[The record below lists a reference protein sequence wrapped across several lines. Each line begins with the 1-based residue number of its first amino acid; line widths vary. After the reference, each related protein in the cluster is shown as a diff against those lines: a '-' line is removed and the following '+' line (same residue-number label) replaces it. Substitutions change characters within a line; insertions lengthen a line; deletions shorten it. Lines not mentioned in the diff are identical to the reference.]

1 VIFASLFSGFSLADI
16 GAMLAGCELAWGIE
30 IDPAIAEISRQ
41 LGHQIFCRSVTEI
54 DFRKLQKPDIL
65 WASPPCTNFSIAKE
79 DAQES
84 EGDIELAKAIIRAI
98 ITLEPRYFILEN
110 VEAYKRSK
118 SLKLIEDA
126 LYAHGYWIDR
136 QVLNAADFGVPQ
148 TRRRLILRAVKGAFI
163 QPMPQAQKWI
173 GWHQA
178 IEDLLPNLPETKLAD
193 WQVTRLNAAFEKE
206 QNLENRQFV
215 IEKSGAILVPGS
227 NATSFTF
234 RHQNEPS
241 ATISDTQRVGNR
253 PKAVLICEKPVTV
266 TRALLIQSK
275 NANQEYGSGF
285 RESGEPATT
294 VITDGKPSHQ
304 PKALLIPALNSA
316 RVVQISSRCLARFQ
330 TLPDWYNLP
339 AKNNLACKGIGNG
352 VPCSFAKAIVQ
363 SLIGENS

>member
-1 VIFASLFSGFSLADI
+1 MDRLA
-16 GAMLAGCELAWGIE
+16 
-30 IDPAIAEISRQ
+30 P
-41 LGHQIFCRSVTEI
+41 
-54 DFRKLQKPDIL
+54 
-65 WASPPCTNFSIAKE
+65 
-79 DAQES
+79 
-84 EGDIELAKAIIRAI
+84 
-98 ITLEPRYFILEN
+98 
-110 VEAYKRSK
+110 
-118 SLKLIEDA
+118 
-126 LYAHGYWIDR
+126 GY
-136 QVLNAADFGVPQ
+136 
-148 TRRRLILRAVKGAFI
+148 RRLVA
-163 QPMPQAQKWI
+163 QPARDK
-173 GWHQA
+173 A
-178 IEDLLPNLPETKLAD
+178 AD

-275 NANQEYGSGF
+275 NANQEYGAAFGRAENLRQRSL
-285 RESGEPATT
+285 RMENP
-294 VITDGKPSHQ
+294 VINQ
-304 PKALLIPALNSA
+304 RALLIPALNSA